1 MLSYECSIPG
11 QSLCCLWFGHCL
23 QLLPVQNKK
32 QHYSPW
38 MAWAL
43 SQMLEPKN
51 PKVLFCRKSL
61 KIYRHPMVKT
71 QEMKQTAQRLAG
83 DLIGQQCNSWVSLN
97 RSTRILPDLATSP
110 QRCHHLDMLSK
121 ARLKEEPPKT
131 VQRHEKDQGSISSI
145 WQREKSSKTH
155 GFTISRGFL
164 VPVDFPHSESI
175 GVGDSVAQVC
185 HLYPQ

>member
-1 MLSYECSIPG
+1 MTSVGFHCWVHSRVHLKFGSIVCGHSCWAMPKCSIPG

-71 QEMKQTAQRLAG
+71 EEMKQTAQRLAG

-121 ARLKEEPPKT
+121 ARLKEEPCSDT
-131 VQRHEKDQGSISSI
+131 R
-145 WQREKSSKTH
+145 RT
-155 GFTISRGFL
+155 R
-164 VPVDFPHSESI
+164 VP
-175 GVGDSVAQVC
+175 
-185 HLYPQ
+185 